1 MSRVVVTSLLVLP
14 ALGAGLLYGHFRST
28 GVTPGYYGEQLILAV
43 EQRAGVDVATTLR
56 RILPA
61 SLSNGQAEPNA
72 VDLQR
77 ILPPWRGAGA
87 SSLRGDAGPRYDRH
101 GSPLSRTDENRWK
114 LAEPPDH
121 AREVRV
127 ASTAALRRAVAE
139 ATRGTL
145 ILLAPGSYRLAEP
158 LRLGEAGASAAAPVV
173 LGSERLGDSVLV
185 TTAPGAISVKGAYW
199 AMRNLVI
206 RTRCA
211 GRACPPPV
219 ELGPGAGAFVASNVF
234 ASTVRQL
241 ASTRG
246 GDAPNPAAL
255 LDGVTIVGGIAVSAD
270 RGIRSE
276 GNRALALLQAP
287 SVVIA
292 CETLPQSGDN
302 EGCATDSLAEAVRQ
316 SRPGGT
322 ILLRRGDYR
331 QAVTIGKP
339 GLTLVAEPG
348 ATLVETST
356 GGKGAIVVRADVT
369 IDGLA
374 CHGIRVSDGN
384 GACVRQDRGDV
395 TLRGVHFHH
404 AQMGVLTGHA
414 GGRIRII
421 DSYLH
426 DNGVEGSD
434 TLGHNVYVNS
444 GELEFVRS
452 WSLRARNAGHELKS
466 RASRTLIM
474 DSLIAS
480 LGARDSRLVDVPEA
494 GLLQIERSVLGE
506 GPLSENGDLIGYG
519 LELPEARKAGPGDRV
534 ILRNVTFYN
543 DRKYRSRLLRLGLE
557 VPVQAVGNIYVGI
570 RLRGGDREEA
580 RESLGVPP
588 YPALP
593 YLGPGPASAGPR

>member
-1 MSRVVVTSLLVLP
+1 M
-14 ALGAGLLYGHFRST
+14 
-28 GVTPGYYGEQLILAV
+28 
-43 EQRAGVDVATTLR
+43 
-56 RILPA
+56 
-61 SLSNGQAEPNA
+61 
-72 VDLQR
+72 
-77 ILPPWRGAGA
+77 
-87 SSLRGDAGPRYDRH
+87 
-101 GSPLSRTDENRWK
+101 
-114 LAEPPDH
+114 
-121 AREVRV
+121 
-127 ASTAALRRAVAE
+127 
-139 ATRGTL
+139 
-145 ILLAPGSYRLAEP
+145 
-158 LRLGEAGASAAAPVV
+158 
-173 LGSERLGDSVLV
+173 
-185 TTAPGAISVKGAYW
+185 
-199 AMRNLVI
+199 
-206 RTRCA
+206 
-211 GRACPPPV
+211 
-219 ELGPGAGAFVASNVF
+219 
-234 ASTVRQL
+234 
-241 ASTRG
+241 
-246 GDAPNPAAL
+246 
-255 LDGVTIVGGIAVSAD
+255 
-270 RGIRSE
+270 
-276 GNRALALLQAP
+276 
-287 SVVIA
+287 
-292 CETLPQSGDN
+292 
-302 EGCATDSLAEAVRQ
+302 
-316 SRPGGT
+316 
-322 ILLRRGDYR
+322 
-331 QAVTIGKP
+331 
-339 GLTLVAEPG
+339 
-348 ATLVETST
+348 
-356 GGKGAIVVRADVT
+356 
-369 IDGLA
+369 
-374 CHGIRVSDGN
+374 
-384 GACVRQDRGDV
+384 